1 MSESLRSEFKAVPM
15 DNFHILTVMKY
26 LKSGEDVLNVMS
38 VKKAFREVNER
49 MHENPVNIETPYA
62 KKLFEHV
69 QTVVVYD
76 IKTLE
81 KYYKE
86 IIERKT
92 GKTSYFDVDKNEDV
106 VIENEL
112 SEKEQR
118 QLNKLSTEGDLV
130 NVSMYSIGS
139 LMIKEFPAIHDIKL
153 RFDRNPTE
161 HLYLNEFLKK
171 NDPVETQIQAIRHEN
186 PPILTVPVEWQVI
199 PKESFSY
206 LDMQQIVFNTN
217 LKIIRDNAFTGC
229 RSLQSVTIPA
239 SVMYL
244 GRGVFSWSSLTVVK
258 FAPGSQLQYIGEF
271 CFAGTEIDEIVIPE
285 SCETIKYEAFWGCQ
299 YLREVTLPTHM
310 LYLDESAFYECR
322 LNWIKNLPINMRQK
336 VKSVRYL

>member
-1 MSESLRSEFKAVPM
+1 M
-15 DNFHILTVMKY
+15 
-26 LKSGEDVLNVMS
+26 
-38 VKKAFREVNER
+38 
-49 MHENPVNIETPYA
+49 
-62 KKLFEHV
+62 
-69 QTVVVYD
+69 
-76 IKTLE
+76 
-81 KYYKE
+81 
-86 IIERKT
+86 
-92 GKTSYFDVDKNEDV
+92 
-106 VIENEL
+106 IENEL

-118 QLNKLSTEGDLV
+118 QLIKLSTEGDLV

-139 LMIKEFPAIHDIKL
+139 LMIKEFPSIEDIKL
-153 RFDRNPTE
+153 SFDRSHTE
-161 HLYLNEFLKK
+161 HLYLNELIKK

-186 PPILTVPVEWQVI
+186 PRILNVPVEWQVI
-199 PKESFSY
+199 PKDSFSY
-206 LDMQQIVFNTN
+206 LDMQQIVFNNN

-229 RSLQSVTIPA
+229 HLLQSVTIPA

-244 GRGVFSWSSLTVVK
+244 GRGVFSWSALEVVK

-271 CFAGTEIDEIVIPE
+271 CFAGTDIDEIIIPE

-322 LNWIKNLPINMRQK
+322 LNWIRNLPINMRQK